1 MMVVAVTSYIED
13 PPPDVDGSGQSLS
26 PLKKN
31 AGFWGGE
38 RGVSLPSMKTT
49 SDKEGLFTAF
59 SCTHNRPI

>member
-26 PLKKN
+26 PLNKN
-31 AGFWGGE
+31 AGFSGGE

-49 SDKEGLFTAF
+49 SDKEGLFAEF